1 MTISQYAQKIQLL
14 AGTFLS
20 GSSHKKTIS
29 IDDWKAVQT
38 ALSEGIELLIRQEG
52 SSPDEEGEA
61 VLAILMGYTVAV
73 RNSLHIDRTLER
85 AERIFHKVTNP
96 LLKAKLAVFC
106 YGECFDEELA
116 EMAHQ
121 LLEELEPNEEV
132 MLLKALLSSMEETC
146 EIIG

>member
-1 MTISQYAQKIQLL
+1 MTITSYAQKVQLL

-20 GSSHKKTIS
+20 DRCHRKTIS
-29 IDDWKAVQT
+29 IDEWKMVQS
-38 ALSEGIELLIRQEG
+38 ALSTGIERLLQQKG

-73 RNSLHIDRTLER
+73 RNSQHIDQTLER

-106 YGECFDEELA
+106 YGECLDEELA

-121 LLEELEPNEEV
+121 LLKELEPTEEV
-132 MLLKALLSSMEETC
+132 TQLKALLTNMEESD
-146 EIIG
+146 EITE